1 MVARNVLKFNGWKY
15 LTEHRWQN
23 GFQRRGWTKSAEKRF
38 KSKLTLI
45 LNPKAQQISAK
56 NNKTNSIKK

>member
-1 MVARNVLKFNGWKY
+1 MVARYVLKFNGWKY
-15 LTEHRWQN
+15 LTEYRWQN
-23 GFQRRGWTKSAEKRF
+23 GFQRRGWTKSAKKRF

-45 LNPKAQQISAK
+45 LNPKTQQISAK